1 MCCTTLY
8 HSHSRRWHALTQ
20 ITARRST
27 STACAAS
34 LPGRGHLRYAE
45 GGHSTTGARG
55 AMAINIELGPDEE
68 RALSERARGSG
79 RDVTQYV
86 HQVLQ
91 DHIRTAGQDERAAE
105 TLPIP
110 DDLIDYEAIASCA
123 RAIEGK
129 AVPSLDEVR
138 HMLAAIPGAMAHAVS
153 EERQERS

>member
-1 MCCTTLY
+1 MALPNSMIMGRARVDSRCLRLTIPGIGWSRLCQDGAIGGTL
-8 HSHSRRWHALTQ
+8 
-20 ITARRST
+20 
-27 STACAAS
+27 
-34 LPGRGHLRYAE
+34 E
-45 GGHSTTGARG
+45 GELSITGARG

-68 RALSERARGSG
+68 RVLSERARGRG
-79 RDVTQYV
+79 RDLTEYV

-91 DHIRTAGQDERAAE
+91 DHIRATGQDERAAE

-138 HMLAAIPGAMAHAVS
+138 HMLAAIPGSMAQAVI
-153 EERQERS
+153 EERKERS

>member
-1 MCCTTLY
+1 
-8 HSHSRRWHALTQ
+8 
-20 ITARRST
+20 
-27 STACAAS
+27 
-34 LPGRGHLRYAE
+34 
-45 GGHSTTGARG
+45 
-55 AMAINIELGPDEE
+55 MAINIELRPDEE

-79 RDVTQYV
+79 CDVTEYV

-91 DHIRTAGQDERAAE
+91 DHICATGQDERAAE

-138 HMLAAIPGAMAHAVS
+138 HMLAAIPGSMAQAVS
-153 EERQERS
+153 EERQERF